1 MDIDK
6 ACKEITARGYAVL
19 KGLLDPDDAV
29 QLDREARRLMD
40 PGAGYVNLEGA
51 LNELPDLAPLCTHP
65 AIIELST
72 HFLDTPFYLANN
84 VCMKWVQPGAA
95 DGEMHSD
102 WPLGMVKEPYP
113 PWPMLLQTMWM
124 LTEFSGENG
133 ATCVVPQSHLWGKPP
148 PSSEPDQREVAVV
161 GQSGD
166 LFVWHGALWHRSGAN
181 TTKDHH
187 RMGANIAY
195 IPQYLHRPPSG
206 WPNISRARYERFPA
220 DLQQILERSV
230 AN

>member
-1 MDIDK
+1 M
-6 ACKEITARGYAVL
+6 
-19 KGLLDPDDAV
+19 
-29 QLDREARRLMD
+29 
-40 PGAGYVNLEGA
+40 
-51 LNELPDLAPLCTHP
+51 LP
-65 AIIELST
+65 
-72 HFLDTPFYLANN
+72 
-84 VCMKWVQPGAA
+84 
-95 DGEMHSD
+95 
-102 WPLGMVKEPYP
+102 
-113 PWPMLLQTMWM
+113 QTMWM

-161 GQSGD
+161 GQPGD

-195 IPQYLHRPPSG
+195 IPQYLHRPPAS

-230 AN
+230 AD